1 MAQLGQHSGW
11 NQRPKGVRILCPTIS
26 MVLRSPSSTQTDSFY
41 TAGKAVLLG
50 LQVSQLC
57 LQGSTGSVKDSVSS
71 PGLISVANRLVY
83 VISKHSLVGNQGQE
97 GSEVESAGPR
107 DRLWPLAHTP
117 LITGRPRPPI
127 CEMGE
132 EGLPHRCPRPG
143 LGGRES
149 FTHHSQ

>member
-26 MVLRSPSSTQTDSFY
+26 MVLRSPSSTQTDSFH

-83 VISKHSLVGNQGQE
+83 VISKHSLKNIIDKAGSAKNNKGSGQIKC
-97 GSEVESAGPR
+97 VCCKCK
-107 DRLWPLAHTP
+107 PL
-117 LITGRPRPPI
+117 
-127 CEMGE
+127 
-132 EGLPHRCPRPG
+132 
-143 LGGRES
+143 
-149 FTHHSQ
+149 